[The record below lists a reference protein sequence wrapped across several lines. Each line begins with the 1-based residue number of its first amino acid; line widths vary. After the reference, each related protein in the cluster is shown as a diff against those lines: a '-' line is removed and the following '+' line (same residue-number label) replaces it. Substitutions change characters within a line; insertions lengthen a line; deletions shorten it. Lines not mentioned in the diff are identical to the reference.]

1 MEKNTKNEIY
11 ELLGD
16 IKEFIP
22 DIEFEDENL
31 KNPDDKVIEKYF
43 NIKLKN
49 QLDAAN
55 PFSNIKIKIS
65 EFIDDLNIYMCNK
78 VLKNDK
84 INKKV
89 AKNILKQIN
98 EYFKDEN
105 EILINSVFTS
115 ISGEKIQNFFDLINH
130 CSYPQI
136 EIEKV
141 DPKVKYTIL
150 VESAYCLQKN
160 IIKKTEQLGKSF
172 LFFSVMN
179 KFYKKYKE
187 YLEDFYEII
196 IKKYI
201 FSNKKANIIYNY
213 EKVKDFHISDFDNF
227 IILLISNSQFKLF
240 NEASQSI
247 SISKSFEQDE
257 IEFNIEKCFQFP
269 LKRKGPKDVKKTF
282 SGDDKENNLA
292 LSGNEK
298 EGDTKLIYGYKKF
311 KYLIE
316 NINLEKNFKVKLVYF
331 DLYLNLREP
340 KSDIMKKLD
349 IISKT
354 VTYNMT
360 SINNKIN
367 SLEDKLDITYTQTKG
382 ELTKLKKVINSLVEY
397 IHQKDSD
404 FTIENLK

>member
-11 ELLGD
+11 ELLED

-130 CSYPQI
+130 CLYPKI

-201 FSNKKANIIYNY
+201 FSDKKTNIIYNY
-213 EKVKDFHISDFDNF
+213 EKVKDFHLSDFDNF
-227 IILLISNSQFKLF
+227 IILLLSNSQFKLF
-240 NEASQSI
+240 NEASESI

-340 KSDIMKKLD
+340 KSDFMKKLD

-354 VTYNMT
+354 VTNNMT

-367 SLEDKLDITYTQTKG
+367 SLEDKLDITHTQTKG

>member
-11 ELLGD
+11 ELLED
-16 IKEFIP
+16 IKDFIP
-22 DIEFEDENL
+22 DIEVEDENL

-43 NIKLKN
+43 NIKLKI

-130 CSYPQI
+130 CSYPQF

-160 IIKKTEQLGKSF
+160 IIEKTEQLGKNF

-201 FSNKKANIIYNY
+201 FSDKKTNIIYNY
-213 EKVKDFHISDFDNF
+213 EKVKDFHLSDFDNF
-227 IILLISNSQFKLF
+227 IILLLSNSQFKLF
-240 NEASQSI
+240 NEASESI

-340 KSDIMKKLD
+340 KSDIMRKLD

-354 VTYNMT
+354 VTNNMT

-367 SLEDKLDITYTQTKG
+367 SLEDKLDITHTQTKG
-382 ELTKLKKVINSLVEY
+382 ELTKLKKDINSLVEY

>member
-1 MEKNTKNEIY
+1 MEKEAKKEKDEI
-11 ELLGD
+11 LGD
-16 IKEFIP
+16 ITNFKSELEFGDKDMKNLDGKE
-22 DIEFEDENL
+22 
-31 KNPDDKVIEKYF
+31 VEKYF
-43 NIKLKN
+43 HIKLKN
-49 QLDAAN
+49 QLGAEN
-55 PFSNIKIKIS
+55 SFSNIKIKIS
-65 EFIDDLNIYMCNK
+65 ELIDDLNIYMRSK
-78 VLKNDK
+78 VFKNDK
-84 INKKV
+84 LDKKV

-105 EILINSVFTS
+105 EILINSVYTS
-115 ISGEKIQNFFDLINH
+115 ISGEKIQNFFDLINSY
-130 CSYPQI
+130 SYPQI

-213 EKVKDFHISDFDNF
+213 EKVKDFHLSDFDNF
-227 IILLISNSQFKLF
+227 IILLLSNSQFKLF
-240 NEASQSI
+240 NEASESI

-331 DLYLNLREP
+331 DLYLNLRES
-340 KSDIMKKLD
+340 KSDIMRKLD

-354 VTYNMT
+354 VTNNMT

-367 SLEDKLDITYTQTKG
+367 SLEDKLDITHTQTKG

>member
-1 MEKNTKNEIY
+1 
-11 ELLGD
+11 
-16 IKEFIP
+16 
-22 DIEFEDENL
+22 
-31 KNPDDKVIEKYF
+31 
-43 NIKLKN
+43 
-49 QLDAAN
+49 
-55 PFSNIKIKIS
+55 
-65 EFIDDLNIYMCNK
+65 MCNK

-160 IIKKTEQLGKSF
+160 IIKKTEQLGKYF

-201 FSNKKANIIYNY
+201 FSDKKTNIIYNY
-213 EKVKDFHISDFDNF
+213 EKVKDFHLSDFDNF

-240 NEASQSI
+240 NEASESI

-340 KSDIMKKLD
+340 KSDIMKKID

-354 VTYNMT
+354 VTNNMT

-367 SLEDKLDITYTQTKG
+367 SLEDKLDITHTQTKG

>member
-22 DIEFEDENL
+22 DIKFEDENL

-136 EIEKV
+136 EIETV

-213 EKVKDFHISDFDNF
+213 EKVKDFHLSDFDNF

-240 NEASQSI
+240 NEASESI

-354 VTYNMT
+354 VTNNMT

-367 SLEDKLDITYTQTKG
+367 SLEDKLDITHTQTKG